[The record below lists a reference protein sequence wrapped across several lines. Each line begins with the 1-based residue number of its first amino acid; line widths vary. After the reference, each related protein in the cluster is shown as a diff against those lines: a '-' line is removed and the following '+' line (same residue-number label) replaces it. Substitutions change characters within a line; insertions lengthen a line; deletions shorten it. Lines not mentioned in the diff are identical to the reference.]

1 MVQGMVPPVP
11 GRRKLLLAAAA
22 AAVLPFGAAATAVCT
37 PRELAQRY
45 RTRVD
50 GSLQVPGNE
59 AAIYALLAE
68 SELLEAPQP
77 LRGPQYLLVVD
88 RCRTVQ
94 VAFLFWRLLPARYE
108 LVGASPVGLRARA
121 AAASGVFRFG
131 RDSTP
136 VVLSRTLLAFLDEY
150 GVLDAGARGGR
161 TPAGELLPFA
171 GRFMV
176 VLDSEREDRP
186 DWLAA

>member
-1 MVQGMVPPVP
+1 MVQGMVPPVL
-11 GRRKLLLAAAA
+11 RRRELLLAAA
-22 AAVLPFGAAATAVCT
+22 AAVLPFGAAATPVCT

-50 GSLQVPGNE
+50 RSLQVPGSE

-68 SELLEAPQP
+68 SELADAPRI

-108 LVGASPVGLRARA
+108 LIGASPVGVRTRAS
-121 AAASGVFRFG
+121 AASGVFDFG
-131 RDSTP
+131 RDSSP
-136 VVLSRTLLAFLDEY
+136 VLLPPSLLAFLGEY
-150 GVLDAGARGGR
+150 GVLDAGAGSGL

-176 VLDSEREDRP
+176 VLDSERGDRP
-186 DWLAA
+186 DWLGA